1 MVEINDEVANWK
13 VWTCEN
19 VRILKKFA
27 KERLKLYS
35 SGELNYN

>member
-1 MVEINDEVANWK
+1 MVEINDEVANWI

-27 KERLKLYS
+27 KESLKLDS
-35 SGELNYN
+35 NGELNYD